1 MASSI
6 PDLGETD
13 LALYKEGGG
22 GNRGGDGMFQLMLEL
37 TAVMVEVE
45 AHQLGPFTGRQ
56 VQWWRRDIFSP
67 AGGYFLPRAR
77 ARAR

>member
-1 MASSI
+1 MASSV

-13 LALYKEGGG
+13 LALYQEGER
-22 GNRGGDGMFQLMLEL
+22 GNRGGDGMFQLMVEL
-37 TAVMVEVE
+37 TVVMVEAE
-45 AHQLGPFTGRQ
+45 AHQLGPFIGRQ

>member
-45 AHQLGPFTGRQ
+45 AHRPGLFIGEQGR
-56 VQWWRRDIFSP
+56 WWR
-67 AGGYFLPRAR
+67 
-77 ARAR
+77 